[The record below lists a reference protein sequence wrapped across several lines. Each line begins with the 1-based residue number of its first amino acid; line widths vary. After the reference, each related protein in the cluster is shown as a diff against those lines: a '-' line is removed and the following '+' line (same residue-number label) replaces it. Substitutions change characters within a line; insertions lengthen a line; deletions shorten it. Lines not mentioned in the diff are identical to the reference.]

1 MPDIPLVSTDAE
13 STTEFSHEEPVDDA
27 ALLASGI
34 ELGYGDGT
42 VVDCEDLVVPSGE
55 VTALVG
61 PNGSGK
67 STLLKGL
74 SAELDPSAGTVLLNG
89 RAVQERSPK
98 ELARELGLLDQENDA
113 PGGLTV
119 ADLVTHGRY
128 PHRGFLDPITET
140 DREAIERAIDLAGVD
155 HLRETPISQLSG
167 GQKQLAFVAMTL
179 AQDTDVLLLDEPT
192 TYLDL
197 HHQLRVME
205 VVRTLNEE
213 RDVTVCV
220 VLHDLQQAAR
230 FADYLVALHD
240 GAVYDWGPPEDVVT
254 EQLLADVFDVDA
266 VVSYDDEPRIV
277 PRKAID

>member
-1 MPDIPLVSTDAE
+1 MPDIPLVSTGAE
-13 STTEFSHEEPVDDA
+13 STTEFDREEPVDDA
-27 ALLASGI
+27 ALLASEI
-34 ELGYGDGT
+34 EFGYGDGT
-42 VVDCEDLVVPSGE
+42 VVDCEDLVVPAGE

-74 SAELDPSAGTVLLNG
+74 SAELDPAAGIVLLNG

-128 PHRGFLDPITET
+128 PHRGFLDPITDA
-140 DREAIERAIDLAGVD
+140 DRAAIDRAIDLAGVD
-155 HLRETPISQLSG
+155 HLRDTPLSRLSG

-230 FADYLVALHD
+230 FADYLVALHN
-240 GAVYDWGPPEDVVT
+240 GSVYDWGPPQDVVT
-254 EQLLADVFDVDA
+254 ERLLADVFDVDA
-266 VVSYDDEPRIV
+266 AVSYDDEPRIV
-277 PRKAID
+277 PRRAID

>member
-89 RAVQERSPK
+89 RAVQER
-98 ELARELGLLDQENDA
+98 
-113 PGGLTV
+113 
-119 ADLVTHGRY
+119 
-128 PHRGFLDPITET
+128 
-140 DREAIERAIDLAGVD
+140 
-155 HLRETPISQLSG
+155 
-167 GQKQLAFVAMTL
+167 
-179 AQDTDVLLLDEPT
+179 
-192 TYLDL
+192 
-197 HHQLRVME
+197 
-205 VVRTLNEE
+205 
-213 RDVTVCV
+213 
-220 VLHDLQQAAR
+220 
-230 FADYLVALHD
+230 
-240 GAVYDWGPPEDVVT
+240 
-254 EQLLADVFDVDA
+254 
-266 VVSYDDEPRIV
+266 
-277 PRKAID
+277 